1 MKKMKRT
8 ISLLLVLLLLS
19 TGAVFGAVIPTDV
32 PGSTF
37 EEAITTLVEKGI
49 VTGDVD
55 GKFYPDSKL
64 TRAQACIMV
73 VKAMNPQESE
83 IKGTVTQPVDSGF
96 SDMTGYGWA
105 EGYIAYAVKK
115 GVVNGY
121 PGGTFKPANPVTMNE
136 ITAMVVRA
144 AGFKDS
150 QLTGT
155 WPGKYTDKANEL
167 GFYEDIVTIQIY
179 PLEVSKGLTAKIIF
193 NALAKIE
200 AANPPAVPGGG
211 GETPSNVPT
220 LAGKTFATG
229 SFNSTMT
236 EFDGKKIASDVVVHV
251 TGKKVD
257 YKSTM
262 TLSTKVSDFR
272 TDTVYKYKNV
282 TTPLWYAMSG
292 GEITAMIL
300 PMDVGFSGKVYGV
313 INGTSTMLN
322 ADGDAVIAVKTL
334 VAGNEITW
342 LGTKGLAEFEGSWYL
357 DGSVVQMNTRDGQ
370 VREFIQS
377 GDSETDYFTELTK
390 KTGYT
395 FRNIFWEE
403 DGLVRLDDASGEL
416 IAIKDNAAVYV
427 LNDDEEEYNVG
438 SHSSVRAN
446 KGIRAYDITDDND
459 SSADIVV
466 IWKSEKTSKK

>member
-1 MKKMKRT
+1 MKKMKRI

-19 TGAVFGAVIPTDV
+19 TGAAFGAVIPTDV

-73 VKAMNPQESE
+73 IKAMNPQESE

-96 SDMTGYGWA
+96 SDMAGYGWA

-121 PGGTFKPANPVTMNE
+121 PDGTFKPANPVTMNE

-211 GETPSNVPT
+211 GEIPSNVPT

-236 EFDGKKIASDVVVHV
+236 EFDGKKIASDAVVHV
-251 TGKKVD
+251 YGKKVD

-313 INGTSTMLN
+313 INGTSIMLN
-322 ADGDAVIAVKTL
+322 ASGDAVIGVKTL
-334 VAGNEITW
+334 VAGKEITW
-342 LGTKGLAEFEGSWYL
+342 LGVKGLAAPTSYL
-357 DGSVVQMNTRDGQ
+357 DGDVILMDTRDGQ
-370 VREFIQS
+370 IRSFLRAE
-377 GDSETDYFTELTK
+377 DSATDNFAELT
-390 KTGYT
+390 TD
-395 FRNIFWEE
+395 FENIYWEE
-403 DGLVRLDDASGEL
+403 DGLVRLNNASGEL
-416 IAIKDNAAVYV
+416 VAIKDNAAVYI
-427 LNDDEEEYNVG
+427 LSDDGKEYTVG
-438 SHSSVRAN
+438 RHASIRTGKS
-446 KGIRAYDITDDND
+446 IRAYDITDDDD

-466 IWKSEKTSKK
+466 IWKAVSYK

>member
-19 TGAVFGAVIPTDV
+19 TGAAFGATIPTDV

-179 PLEVSKGLTAKIIF
+179 PLEVSKGLTAKILF

-236 EFDGKKIASDVVVHV
+236 EFDGKKIASDAVVHV
-251 TGKKVD
+251 YGKKVD

-300 PMDVGFSGKVYGV
+300 PIDVGFSGKVYGV

-322 ADGDAVIAVKTL
+322 ASGDAVIAVKTL
-334 VAGNEITW
+334 VAGKEITW
-342 LGTKGLAEFEGSWYL
+342 LGTKGLAAPTEYMA
-357 DGSVVQMNTRDGQ
+357 GSVIQMNTRDGQ
-370 VREFIQS
+370 VREFIYA
-377 GDSETDYFTELTK
+377 DADNFTELTSGFEK
-390 KTGYT
+390 VY
-395 FRNIFWEE
+395 WEE
-403 DGLVRLDDASGEL
+403 DGLVRLDDSAGEL
-416 IAIKDNAAVYV
+416 LAIKDNAAVYV
-427 LNDDEEEYNVG
+427 LSDDQTEYTVG
-438 SHSSVRAN
+438 RHSSIRVD
-446 KGIRAYDITDDND
+446 KGIRAYDITDDDD

-466 IWKSEKTSKK
+466 IWKSEKKSKK

>member
-1 MKKMKRT
+1 MKKMKRI
-8 ISLLLVLLLLS
+8 ISLLMVLLLLS
-19 TGAVFGAVIPTDV
+19 TGAAFGAVIPTDV

-37 EEAITTLVEKGI
+37 EGAITTLVEKGI

-73 VKAMNPQESE
+73 VKAMNPKESE

-96 SDMTGYGWA
+96 SDMNGYGWA

-121 PGGTFKPANPVTMNE
+121 PDGTFKPANPVTMNE

-167 GFYEDIVTIQIY
+167 GFYQDIVTIQLY

-193 NALAKIE
+193 NALGKIE
-200 AANPPAVPGGG
+200 AANPPEELNGG

-236 EFDGKKIASDVVVHV
+236 EFDGKKIASKVVVYV

-292 GEITAMIL
+292 GEITSMIL

-342 LGTKGLAEFEGSWYL
+342 LGTKGLAALDGTDYL
-357 DGSVVQMNTRDGQ
+357 DGRVVQMNTRDGQ
-370 VREFIQS
+370 IREFIFADDP
-377 GDSETDYFTELTK
+377 GTDNFTELT
-390 KTGYT
+390 TDFDRIY
-395 FRNIFWEE
+395 WEE
-403 DGLVRLDDASGEL
+403 DGLVRLDDASGKL
-416 IAIKDNAAVYV
+416 IAIKDNAAVYI
-427 LNDDEEEYNVG
+427 LADDQTEYTVG
-438 SHSSVRAN
+438 SHSSIRVG
-446 KGIRAYDITDDND
+446 KGIRAYDITDDDD

-466 IWKSEKTSKK
+466 IWRTFTKK

>member
-1 MKKMKRT
+1 MNKMKRT
-8 ISLLLVLLLLS
+8 ISLLLVLLLLT
-19 TGAVFGAVIPTDV
+19 TGAAFGATIPTDV

-37 EEAITTLVEKGI
+37 EDAITTLVEKGI

-55 GKFYPDSKL
+55 GKFHPDSTL

-121 PGGTFKPANPVTMNE
+121 PDGTFKPANPVTMHE
-136 ITAMVVRA
+136 ITAMAVRA

-167 GFYEDIVTIQIY
+167 GFYEDLVTIQIY
-179 PLEVSKGLTAKIIF
+179 PLEVSKGMTAKIIF

-211 GETPSNVPT
+211 GEIPSNVPT

-251 TGKKVD
+251 TGEKVD

-282 TTPLWYAMSG
+282 TTPLWYAMSD

-322 ADGDAVIAVKTL
+322 AEGDAVIAVKTL

-342 LGTKGLAEFEGSWYL
+342 LGTKGLAAPTEYMAGSII
-357 DGSVVQMNTRDGQ
+357 QMNTRDGQ
-370 VREFIQS
+370 IREIVYES
-377 GDSETDYFTELTK
+377 DSTSDHFTELTSNFD
-390 KTGYT
+390 Y
-395 FRNIFWEE
+395 IYWEE
-403 DGLVRLDDASGEL
+403 DGLVRLDNATGEL

-427 LNDDEEEYNVG
+427 LSDDQTEYTVG
-438 SHSSVRAN
+438 RHSSIRVD
-446 KGIRAYDITDDND
+446 KGIRAYDITDDDD

-466 IWKSEKTSKK
+466 IYKEASSHS

>member
-19 TGAVFGAVIPTDV
+19 TGAAFGAVIPTDV

-179 PLEVSKGLTAKIIF
+179 PLEVSKGLTAKILF

-220 LAGKTFATG
+220 LADKTFATG

-236 EFDGKKIASDVVVHV
+236 EFDGKKIASDAVVHV

-342 LGTKGLAEFEGSWYL
+342 LGTKGLAAPIEYMA
-357 DGSVVQMNTRDGQ
+357 GSVIQMNTRDGQ
-370 VREFIQS
+370 VREFIYA
-377 GDSETDYFTELTK
+377 DADNFTELTSGFEK
-390 KTGYT
+390 VY
-395 FRNIFWEE
+395 WEE
-403 DGLVRLDDASGEL
+403 DGLVRLDDSAGEL
-416 IAIKDNAAVYV
+416 LAIKDNAAVYV
-427 LNDDEEEYNVG
+427 LSDDQTEYTVG
-438 SHSSVRAN
+438 RHSSIRVD
-446 KGIRAYDITDDND
+446 KGIRAFDITDDDD

-466 IWKSEKTSKK
+466 IYKEASTHS

>member
-19 TGAVFGAVIPTDV
+19 TGAAFGATIPTDV

-179 PLEVSKGLTAKIIF
+179 PLEVSKGLTAKILF

-236 EFDGKKIASDVVVHV
+236 EFDGKKIASDAVVHV
-251 TGKKVD
+251 YGKKVD

-322 ADGDAVIAVKTL
+322 ASGDAVIAVKTL

-342 LGTKGLAEFEGSWYL
+342 LGMKGLAAPTEYL
-357 DGSVVQMNTRDGQ
+357 AGSVIQMNTRDGQ
-370 VREFIQS
+370 VREFVYE
-377 GDSETDYFTELTK
+377 DSSLTDSFIEMT
-390 KTGYT
+390 TGFEKIY
-395 FRNIFWEE
+395 WEE
-403 DGLVRLDDASGEL
+403 DGLVRLDNAAGEL

-427 LNDDEEEYNVG
+427 LSDDQKEYTVG
-438 SHSSVRAN
+438 RHSSIRVD
-446 KGIRAYDITDDND
+446 KGIRAFDITDDDD

-466 IWKSEKTSKK
+466 IYNL

>member
-19 TGAVFGAVIPTDV
+19 TGAAFGAVIPTDV

-37 EEAITTLVEKGI
+37 EEAITILVEKGI

-236 EFDGKKIASDVVVHV
+236 EFDGKKIASDAVVHV
-251 TGKKVD
+251 YGKKVN

-282 TTPLWYAMSG
+282 TAPLWYAMSG
-292 GEITAMIL
+292 GEITSMIL

-322 ADGDAVIAVKTL
+322 AEGDAVIAVKTL

-342 LGTKGLAEFEGSWYL
+342 LGTKGLAAPTEYMA
-357 DGSVVQMNTRDGQ
+357 GSVIQMNTRDGQ
-370 VREFIQS
+370 IRDFVFESDS
-377 GDSETDYFTELTK
+377 GDDHFTELTSNFD
-390 KTGYT
+390 Y
-395 FRNIFWEE
+395 IYWEE
-403 DGLVRLDDASGEL
+403 DGIVRLDDATGEL

-427 LNDDEEEYNVG
+427 LSDDQKEYTVG
-438 SHSSVRAN
+438 RHSSIRVD
-446 KGIRAYDITDDND
+446 KGIRAFDITDDDD

-466 IWKSEKTSKK
+466 IYKEASTHS